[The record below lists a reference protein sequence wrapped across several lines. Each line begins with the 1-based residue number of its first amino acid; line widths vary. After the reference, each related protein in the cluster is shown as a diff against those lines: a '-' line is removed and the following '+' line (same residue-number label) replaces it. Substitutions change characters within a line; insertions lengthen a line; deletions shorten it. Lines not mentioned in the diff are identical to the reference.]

1 MNMNKAISGL
11 ACGMLLLV
19 SVNSQANA
27 EESKKVRVGYIG
39 LTCEASIFAAV
50 ENGFFKEEGLDIEL
64 VKCDWKT
71 YKDSLALGSYDF
83 TQHLVMYFLK
93 PIEQGLDV
101 KFLAG
106 VHTGCLR
113 VQVPVNSPVK
123 TVAELRGKRIAVP
136 GMGTPPFIFAT
147 RALSNAGLDPAKDI
161 EWKVYPPAEQGL
173 AIDKG
178 EVDAV
183 ANAEP
188 IGSMLLGSG
197 KVRNLADQAKDTP
210 YKDEYCCEVVANG
223 KWLAKN
229 PKTAAA
235 ATRALLKGAKWVNTN
250 PPAAAKMAVEKKYLA
265 ANPELNAT
273 AISHL
278 NYLPSVSRAESSVR
292 TAAIEMKK
300 AAMLAPTTNPEE
312 LAKRAFM
319 HLEGV
324 TDEWIEKLE
333 VQKVAGGDVIPSYAA
348 TNVSGS
354 APGSDRGDCCAM
366 PVSN

>member
-1 MNMNKAISGL
+1 MKAAKLIAAIALTTLFFVSDNK
-11 ACGMLLLV
+11 
-19 SVNSQANA
+19 QAKAA
-27 EESKKVRVGYIG
+27 ESNKVRVGYIG
-39 LTCEASIFAAV
+39 LTCEASIFSAV

-64 VKCDWKT
+64 IKCDWKT

-101 KFLAG
+101 KFLGG

-113 VQVPVNSPVK
+113 VQVPTNSPVK
-123 TVAELRGKRIAVP
+123 SVAELRGKRIGVP
-136 GMGTPPFIFAT
+136 GMGPPPFIFAT
-147 RALSNAGLDPAKDI
+147 RALSNAGLNPAKDV

-173 AIDKG
+173 AIEKG

-188 IGSMLLGSG
+188 IGSMLVSSG
-197 KVRNLADQAKDTP
+197 KVRNVADQAKDSP
-210 YKDEYCCEVVANG
+210 YNTEYCCEVVANG

-235 ATRALLKGAKWVNTN
+235 ATRALLKGAKWVEAN
-250 PPAAAKMAVEKKYLA
+250 PLAAAKMAVDKKYLA
-265 ANPELNAT
+265 ANPELNAI

-278 NYLPSVSRAESSVR
+278 SYLPSITRAESSVR
-292 TAAIEMKK
+292 TAAEEMKK
-300 AAMLAPTTNPEE
+300 AGMLAPDTNPAE
-312 LAKRAFM
+312 LARRAFM

-324 TDEWIEKLE
+324 TDEWIEKT
-333 VQKVAGGDVIPSYAA
+333 KVKKVVGGQTLPKVGRALATVAA
-348 TNVSGS
+348 QNGADSCCRKQLTN
-354 APGSDRGDCCAM
+354 
-366 PVSN
+366 

>member
-1 MNMNKAISGL
+1 MLPSKLTTAAVL
-11 ACGMLLLV
+11 ATLLLV
-19 SVNSQANA
+19 YDSKQAAA
-27 EESKKVRVGYIG
+27 ENKHVRVGYIG

-101 KFLAG
+101 KFLGG

-113 VQVPVNSPVK
+113 VQVATNSPIK
-123 TVAELRGKRIAVP
+123 SLAELRGKRIGVP

-147 RALSNAGLDPAKDI
+147 RALSNAGLNPTKDV

-178 EVDAV
+178 QVDAV

-188 IGSMLLGSG
+188 IGSMLIGNG
-197 KVRNLADQAKDTP
+197 KVRNLADQAKDAP
-210 YKDEYCCEVVANG
+210 YNTEYCCEVVANG
-223 KWLAKN
+223 KWLSKN
-229 PKTAAA
+229 PQTAAA
-235 ATRALLKGAKWVNTN
+235 ATRALLKGAKWVQTN
-250 PPAAAKMAVEKKYLA
+250 PTAAAKMAVEKKYLA
-265 ANPELNAT
+265 ANPELNAI
-273 AISHL
+273 AISRL
-278 NYLPSVSRAESSVR
+278 NYLPSVGRAESSVR
-292 TAAIEMKK
+292 TAADEMKK
-300 AAMLAPTTNPEE
+300 AGMLSPTTDPAE
-312 LAKRAFM
+312 LAKRAFI

-324 TDEWIEKLE
+324 TDEWIEKTE
-333 VQKVAGGDVIPSYAA
+333 VQKVAGGDVLPSYAA
-348 TNVSGS
+348 MKLNSKPADGKPLCCTMNVS
-354 APGSDRGDCCAM
+354 
-366 PVSN
+366 N

>member
-1 MNMNKAISGL
+1 MNPSRVIAVVL
-11 ACGMLLLV
+11 AALLLFNPYPQ
-19 SVNSQANA
+19 SKA
-27 EESKKVRVGYIG
+27 EESKHVRVGYIG

-50 ENGFFKEEGLDIEL
+50 ENGFFKEEGLDVEL

-101 KFLAG
+101 KFLGG

-113 VQVPVNSPVK
+113 VQVPTNSSIK
-123 TVAELRGKRIAVP
+123 TVAELRGKRIGVP

-147 RALSNAGLDPAKDI
+147 RALSNAGLNPAKDV

-188 IGSMLLGSG
+188 IGSMLIGSG
-197 KVRNLADQAKDTP
+197 KVRNVADQAKDEP
-210 YKDEYCCEVVANG
+210 YNSEYCCEVVANG

-235 ATRALLKGAKWVNTN
+235 ATRALLKGAKWVNAN
-250 PPAAAKMAVEKKYLA
+250 PAVAAKMAVEKKYLA

-273 AISHL
+273 AISRL

-292 TAAIEMKK
+292 TAATEMKK
-300 AAMLAPTTNPEE
+300 AGMLAPTTDPAE

-324 TDEWIEKLE
+324 TDEWIEKVE
-333 VQKVAGGDVIPSYAA
+333 VQKVAGGDVINSVAGRKKA
-348 TNVSGS
+348 GSGTGGAS
-354 APGSDRGDCCAM
+354 CCTR
-366 PVSN
+366 PISN